1 MASTDSPRE
10 PAPKNQSHEI
20 PVSPLPLPAIRLRL
34 SPLEQVPLANF
45 KEAYRPVYLQK
56 MYPPLLF
63 SFSHRSGPWLGIL
76 LAGVLTLSSLSAAD
90 FQVGS
95 FELGEGNE
103 VVVTKGSVVREV
115 QPSEPGKLPCI
126 AVGSADGFHYLYDPN
141 QFAMQAIWTGR
152 FGQEHT
158 AGGFVPGM
166 TNLKSFSLR
175 ANPWTFGEKPRRKLD
190 HEWLGLEGRDG
201 RVWFR
206 YRLSDEKTGL
216 FWEVEETLE
225 TVDENQQR
233 LLFGIKASGHTE
245 EHLNYWVRQTDFRR
259 LSTDGQQNQRDTLKN
274 LYPNQKSFTI
284 AFYRRK
290 ESPTLPHG
298 FSVRELAVP
307 VPAMPFRFEPTGF
320 GFAQDGTVYVTTR
333 TGGVWR
339 RKNEQ
344 WSLFAEGLHEANGIQ
359 VTPDG
364 EGVYAMQKPELT
376 FLRDTDHDG
385 IADVY
390 QTVEDRFRFS
400 GQYHEFAYGPRMNSR
415 GDLFFTTGLSA
426 GGHFSAAPGGYPNQM
441 TSSLGYRGW
450 VMKKDSAGN
459 LTPFASGLR
468 SPAGIGMNAK
478 DELFVTDNQG
488 DWVASSYLAH
498 VEEGDFLGHPASLW
512 DRPEFGLTPRLLDY
526 KTNMPIP
533 KEVPPLDPKQFTKL
547 RKLPAVWLAHGD
559 LTNSPGHPSFAPKS
573 GFGPFGGQ
581 AFIADLC
588 HRSVVRVFLEK
599 VGGRYQGAVFP
610 FLRPLKSA
618 SYSTAFDGEG
628 NLWVGSVGRG
638 WTAGDPAIE
647 LIHFEPGAVPFEI
660 QRMELTRSGFDVV
673 LTQPIDSRTLSARDI
688 SVTEYQYNYWDGYGS
703 EPIHEKNVPVDEVT
717 VSADRTV
724 VSLRFPQKAEFIY
737 QVQLPV
743 LNSRSGLP
751 LENNYGIYTLNRLLP

>member
-1 MASTDSPRE
+1 MGPLE
-10 PAPKNQSHEI
+10 P
-20 PVSPLPLPAIRLRL
+20 VPLGNVKKAHGRGL
-34 SPLEQVPLANF
+34 SPKMFSSPFFPLS
-45 KEAYRPVYLQK
+45 LC
-56 MYPPLLF
+56 
-63 SFSHRSGPWLGIL
+63 SGSWPRIL
-76 LAGVLTLSSLSAAD
+76 LAALVTLSSLPAAD
-90 FQVGS
+90 LHVGS

-103 VVVTKGSVVREV
+103 VVVTKGFVVREV
-115 QPSEPGKLPCI
+115 DPSEPGKLPCI
-126 AVGSADGFHYLYDPN
+126 AVGSADGIHYLYDPN
-141 QFAMQAIWTGR
+141 QFAMQSIWTGR
-152 FGQEHT
+152 FGRQNT

-166 TNLKSFSLR
+166 NNLKSFSLR
-175 ANPWTFGEKPRRKLD
+175 ANPWTFGEKPRRKLE
-190 HEWLGLEGRDG
+190 HAWLGLEARAGK
-201 RVWFR
+201 VWFR
-206 YRLSDEKTGL
+206 YRLSDEKAGL
-216 FWEVEETLE
+216 FWEVEESFE
-225 TVDENQQR
+225 TVDEHQQR
-233 LLFGIKASGHTE
+233 LLFEIKASGHAE
-245 EHLNYWVRQTDFRR
+245 EYLNYWVRQTDFRR

-284 AFYRRK
+284 SFYRRK
-290 ESPTLPHG
+290 DAPTLPHG
-298 FSVRELAVP
+298 YSVRELAVP
-307 VPAMPFRFEPTGF
+307 VPSMPFRFEPTGF
-320 GFAQDGTVYVTTR
+320 GFAPDGTVYVTTR

-339 RKNEQ
+339 RKDEQ

-364 EGVYAMQKPELT
+364 EGVYVMQKPELT

-385 IADVY
+385 TADVY

-415 GDLFFTTGLSA
+415 GELFFTTGLSA
-426 GGHFSAAPGGYPNQM
+426 GGHFSAAPEGYPNQM

-450 VMKKDSAGN
+450 VMRRDAAGS

-488 DWVASSYLAH
+488 DWVASSYLTQ

-512 DRPEFGLTPRLLDY
+512 DRPEFGLTPRQLDY
-526 KTNMPIP
+526 KTNMVIP
-533 KEVPPLDPKQFTKL
+533 KEVPPLDPRQFTAL

-559 LTNSPGHPSFAPKS
+559 LTNSPGHPSFAPES
-573 GFGPFGGQ
+573 GFGPFAGQ

-588 HRSVVRVFLEK
+588 HRSVVRVCLEK

-618 SYSTAFDGEG
+618 SYSTAFDSAG

-647 LIHFEPGAVPFEI
+647 VVHFEPGTVPFEI
-660 QRMELTRSGFDVV
+660 HRMELTRSGFDLV
-673 LTQPIDSRTLSARDI
+673 LTQAIDSRPLSSRDI

-703 EPIHEKNVPVDEVT
+703 EPIHEKNVPVEEVT
-717 VSADRTV
+717 VSADRKAL
-724 VSLRFPQKAEFIY
+724 SLRFPRKAEFIY

-743 LNSRSGLP
+743 LHSRSGLP